1 MRILCPLCGFG
12 RDLDISKIP
21 PRAQMA
27 TCPKCAHKFRF
38 RVVDDLEPLPG
49 PAANPVPDGAPASS
63 ASASSASTSSASPG
77 AAQPDPMAAQRAAAE
92 QAWKRIQGVKD
103 EDKPAA
109 GSALANAPQ
118 ELEATR
124 SGQEAGTTSPS
135 EPEARLNATASGG
148 QPSPVPFEDLPNN
161 GGFFGGLWS
170 TIFQALK
177 TPSAFFRSMPTT
189 GGMARPLVFHLLLA
203 EFMVFCQFLWG
214 LSGLGSFSQYA
225 GSPELMDMGMSMAG
239 AGSLMLLIFYPLL
252 LILRLLVMTAI
263 IHLLLKLLRSGQGG
277 AEGTFRVLCYAA
289 APLVIGILPLV
300 GPIIGGVWSIGLT
313 ILGLREAHRT
323 SFATAMFAVL
333 LPILLLLAAV
343 LGMVQGGMMHA
354 G

>member
-38 RVVDDLEPLPG
+38 RVVDDLEPLPAST
-49 PAANPVPDGAPASS
+49 AASPKQNGAAPDAVVAGAP
-63 ASASSASTSSASPG
+63 
-77 AAQPDPMAAQRAAAE
+77 QPDPMAAQRAAAE
-92 QAWKRIQGVKD
+92 QAWKRIQGVKG

-109 GSALANAPQ
+109 GSALANASQ
-118 ELEATR
+118 DLEAPK
-124 SGQEAGTTSPS
+124 SGQDAGSAPPR
-135 EPEARLNATASGG
+135 EPEARLNAPAQGG
-148 QPSPVPFEDLPNN
+148 QLSPVPFEDLPNH
-161 GGFFGGLWS
+161 GGFFGGLWG
-170 TIFQALK
+170 TILQALK

-323 SFATAMFAVL
+323 SIATAMFAVL

-343 LGMVQGGMMHA
+343 LGMMQGGMMHA